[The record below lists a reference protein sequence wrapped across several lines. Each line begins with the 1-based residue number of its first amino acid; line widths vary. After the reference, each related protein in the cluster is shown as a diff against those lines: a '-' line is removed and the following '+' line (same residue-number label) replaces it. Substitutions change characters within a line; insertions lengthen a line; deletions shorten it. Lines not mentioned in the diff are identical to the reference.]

1 MIETLLNAQEKE
13 VIRKLFFEDKS
24 LVEIGK
30 EIGLSPTRIRT
41 IKEVALR
48 KLRHSKSLK
57 YTERVELNSRD
68 KTTYEDRL
76 SSIVNIIYTSKVE
89 ENEKIKKILYKI
101 DAFTWIKRG
110 RLSKLNFSVFN
121 GICDEI
127 KAIVSKE
134 KYNDKDILAL
144 NRIVKRLEQ
153 EVDKANQNLEARPP
167 S

>member
-13 VIRKLFFEDKS
+13 VIRKLFFEDKN

-30 EIGLSPTRIRT
+30 EIGLSPTPIST

-89 ENEKIKKILYKI
+89 ENEKIKNILYKI

-110 RLSKLNFSVFN
+110 RLRKLNSSVFN
-121 GICDEI
+121 EICDEI

>member
-1 MIETLLNAQEKE
+1 M
-13 VIRKLFFEDKS
+13 
-24 LVEIGK
+24 
-30 EIGLSPTRIRT
+30 
-41 IKEVALR
+41 
-48 KLRHSKSLK
+48 
-57 YTERVELNSRD
+57 
-68 KTTYEDRL
+68 
-76 SSIVNIIYTSKVE
+76 E

-110 RLSKLNFSVFN
+110 RLRKLNSSVFN
-121 GICDEI
+121 EICDEI